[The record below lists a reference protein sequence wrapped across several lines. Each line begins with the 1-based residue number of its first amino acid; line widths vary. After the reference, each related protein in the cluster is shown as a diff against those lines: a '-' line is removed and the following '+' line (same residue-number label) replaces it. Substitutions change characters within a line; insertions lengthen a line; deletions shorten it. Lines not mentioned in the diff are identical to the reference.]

1 MVREDKS
8 GEVEQGVYGDSGR
21 EELMEAGGIS
31 PEEDAF
37 MQGYDQT
44 ESDEEDTA
52 SDAYER
58 AFADRKQ
65 RRRRSK
71 HDAFDEDDDY

>member
-1 MVREDKS
+1 MAREDDS
-8 GEVEQGVYGDSGR
+8 GESEVGVYEDSGR
-21 EELMEAGGIS
+21 EELMEAGEIS

-65 RRRRSK
+65 RRRRTK
-71 HDAFDEDDDY
+71 HDDFEDEDY